1 MLKDMHLDMPV
12 VCQQRRDMKI
22 AASCWG
28 GGWIWDPEQCKF
40 WDFSRHSLTYEST
53 PVQQSYIPI
62 SYFRPY
68 LQSTAYDV

>member
-28 GGWIWDPEQCKF
+28 GVEF
-40 WDFSRHSLTYEST
+40 ET
-53 PVQQSYIPI
+53 PNSVNSETFLGI
-62 SYFRPY
+62 
-68 LQSTAYDV
+68 L